1 MPQLQTDRPTCMQNK
16 NWPWRHPRWTLFHHL
31 WAQQCDCL
39 LQTPGPP
46 SPPVQPFLEP
56 SQTLPL
62 SCHGPGLLHHYSQK
76 CTPKTRQK
84 VMYKNTM
91 VCHMIIFG
99 GEKKKRVTYMASV
112 TEANCVHASSYYLD
126 NFFRQWHKRW
136 LFPLKDILALA
147 QLSDVPL
154 AQNKNQACLLGMTPV
169 GNYHTGFFF
178 ARRNYTTTANMAAK
192 WVKLGINHVI
202 LH

>member
-99 GEKKKRVTYMASV
+99 GEKKRESLTWPVS
-112 TEANCVHASSYYLD
+112 L
-126 NFFRQWHKRW
+126 RQTVCMPPATTWTIFSGSGTR
-136 LFPLKDILALA
+136 D
-147 QLSDVPL
+147 
-154 AQNKNQACLLGMTPV
+154 
-169 GNYHTGFFF
+169 GFFLWRTSSPWPSCPMSPWPRTRTKPASLAWLLWATITQVSF
-178 ARRNYTTTANMAAK
+178 LRE
-192 WVKLGINHVI
+192 GII
-202 LH
+202 LQLQTWLQNESN